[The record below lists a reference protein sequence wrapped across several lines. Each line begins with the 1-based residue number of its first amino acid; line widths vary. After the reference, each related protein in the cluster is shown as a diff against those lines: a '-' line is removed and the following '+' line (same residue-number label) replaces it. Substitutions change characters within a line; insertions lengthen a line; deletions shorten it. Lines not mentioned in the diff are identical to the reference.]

1 MQGLA
6 FRAYGSGVIASVFG
20 FWVLGSEVRVSRVYG
35 LGLILVE
42 RAIVQGSEF
51 RGFKLQ
57 RSRFRV

>member
-42 RAIVQGSEF
+42 RAIVQSSELS
-51 RGFKLQ
+51 GFK
-57 RSRFRV
+57 V